1 MNQTIFQR
9 LMRDRVYFLL
19 LAPALLYYILFRY
32 VPMFGIII
40 SFKDYNLFKGVWAS
54 EWVGLKYYRMF
65 ISNPD
70 ALIIIKNTIVL
81 GGYRLLFGFPAP
93 IILAL
98 LFNEMRFKRFK
109 KFVQSVSYMP
119 YFLSTVVVSSILI
132 MILSPSTG
140 VVNNI
145 IQSWG
150 LEPISFLQKPE
161 WFRAI
166 YVTSDIWQSAGF
178 GTIIYLAALASVDPH
193 LYEAAEI
200 DGAGRWKQTLHVTV
214 PSLIPAMVIIFILQM
229 GQVLD
234 LAFDKAFLLG
244 NAANLETAD
253 IIPTYVYRIGILQ
266 GSFSYAAA
274 IDLAMGIVG
283 FIFVYSANRIARK
296 VGDTSL
302 W

>member
-70 ALIIIKNTIVL
+70 ALIIIKNTVVL

-214 PSLIPAMVIIFILQM
+214 PSLIPAMVIIFILQL